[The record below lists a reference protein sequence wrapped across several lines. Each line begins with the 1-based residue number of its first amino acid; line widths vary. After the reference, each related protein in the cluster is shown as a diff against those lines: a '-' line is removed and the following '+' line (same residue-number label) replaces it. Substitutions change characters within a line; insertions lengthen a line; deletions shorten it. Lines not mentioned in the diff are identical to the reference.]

1 MVCKRVG
8 VPAGGGIEPLPAERG
23 DFIDLSEKL
32 FGVLGESV
40 MDEEPVE
47 LSLLTGTL
55 TGMAS
60 GTLEGITIGGGSG
73 EATGW
78 GGACCNYKKSNIL
91 LKNIYKLHFCSEDQP
106 TDTQTDTTL

>member
-78 GGACCNYKKSNIL
+78 GGACCNYKRV
-91 LKNIYKLHFCSEDQP
+91 IYF
-106 TDTQTDTTL
+106 